1 MLGGL
6 MVWRILADT
15 VMGLHLLLMGFF
27 AVSVVLLALGFFKR
41 RRNWRRFYCGVTALA
56 ISLGVAAWA
65 GVLRS
70 CSLTDLEYMLRRL
83 YDPSESW
90 MRTRSLLGTIIF
102 DTTGVEVPEF
112 AFTIGLGIGI
122 AVMISS
128 LILRRA

>member
-1 MLGGL
+1 

-15 VMGLHLLLMGFF
+15 VMGLHLLVIGFF

-56 ISLGVAAWA
+56 TSLGVAAWV

-122 AVMISS
+122 VVMIGS

>member
-6 MVWRILADT
+6 MNWRILADT
-15 VMGLHLLLMGFF
+15 VMGIHLLLIGFF
-27 AVSVVLLALGFFKR
+27 AVSVVLLALGFFKG
-41 RRNWRRFYCGVTALA
+41 RRNWHFFYYGVTAVA
-56 ISLGVAAWA
+56 ISLGVASWL
-65 GVLRS
+65 GILKS

>member
-1 MLGGL
+1 MI
-6 MVWRILADT
+6 WRILADG

-27 AVSVVLLALGFFKR
+27 SVSIVLLALGFFKG
-41 RRNWRRFYCGVTALA
+41 RRNWRLFYSGVTALA
-56 ISLGVAAWA
+56 ISLGAASWA
-65 GVLRS
+65 GILRS

-102 DTTGVEVPEF
+102 DATGVEVPEF

-122 AVMISS
+122 VVMISS